1 MKISWIKYAGDTNS
15 FKLPQLFGME
25 VMALENLEQID
36 DSLKQLIENG
46 YQTII
51 VTDEVAS
58 FSEDMIKTYPYQ
70 KGVRIII
77 APR

>member
-1 MKISWIKYAGDTNS
+1 MKYAGDTNH
-15 FKLPQLFGME
+15 FKWPQMFGMD
-25 VMALENLEQID
+25 VIALENLEQVD
-36 DSLKQLIENG
+36 ETLQRLVEEG
-46 YQTII
+46 CQTII

-70 KGVRIII
+70 KEVRIII